1 MAKLFPTKKNYT
13 GLSALI
19 LQNTVSDF
27 QVRRIFVNIWN
38 LKKKHYFFKKS
49 TESSAKLF
57 SSKTVL
63 PSLFSI
69 ISSLFDFL
77 FEKRRSNSFL
87 QKIYYQ
93 SGPKLLKNSFW
104 QFLKVAN
111 NNYLAYCT
119 FSVSQGFRFQILIF
133 LTLTAT

>member
-1 MAKLFPTKKNYT
+1 MAKLFRTKKNYT

-49 TESSAKLF
+49 AESSAKLF

-63 PSLFSI
+63 
-69 ISSLFDFL
+69 
-77 FEKRRSNSFL
+77 
-87 QKIYYQ
+87 
-93 SGPKLLKNSFW
+93 
-104 QFLKVAN
+104 
-111 NNYLAYCT
+111 YLYL
-119 FSVSQGFRFQILIF
+119 V
-133 LTLTAT
+133 